1 MATDSIHRIDF
12 SEEINA
18 IRSKYS
24 VNERPTTECYTHLAR
39 LWGFEKFNQFGVIE
53 SQTESIPLR
62 EPLSA
67 SIYFASSKTGYWLY
81 GISAQTSISGISYAP
96 NLFNSIGFTSQNDA
110 REAAVPEIT
119 RFFTQESQS
128 SSSTSLLL
136 KEAVRILEDF
146 AHPTLDLFPSETGGS
161 RGR

>member
-1 MATDSIHRIDF
+1 MTKDNIRRVDF

-18 IRSKYS
+18 IRNKYS
-24 VNERPTTECYTHLAR
+24 ENERPTPECFTHLAR
-39 LWGFEKFNQFGVIE
+39 LWGFQTFSQFGVLE

-67 SIYFASSKTGYWLY
+67 SIYFASSTSGHWLY

-110 REAAVPEIT
+110 REAAVDEIT
-119 RFFTQESQS
+119 RFFSRESQS
-128 SSSTSLLL
+128 SSSTMLLL
-136 KEAVRILEDF
+136 RVAIKTLEDF
-146 AHPTLDLFPSETGGS
+146 AHPTLDLFLGETGGS